1 MVIVVIVA
9 MVHLIIT
16 LVDEWWS
23 IHRTFELLITKT
35 G

>member
-1 MVIVVIVA
+1 MVIIVIVA
-9 MVHLIIT
+9 MVHRIIT

-23 IHRTFELLITKT
+23 VDRGFELLITKT